1 MSMHSLLKA
10 FFTGKTTVAKI
21 YGQLL
26 TEMGLLSKGEVLI
39 KNPSDF
45 RGSVMGSSEKNTR
58 DILRAAEGNVLVI
71 DEAYALCTSNG
82 LNGTSDPYGTAVID
96 TIVEQIQARPGD
108 DRAVVMLGYRK
119 EMEQMFKNVNPGL
132 SRRFQL
138 EYAYEFPDYDDA
150 SLLKILRKKAKDSH
164 LHISIPVAKR
174 AVRKLAKSRA
184 KPNFGNGGA
193 VDSLL
198 SQAKETMQ
206 KRDGTS
212 NELTKEDFAIEDDG
226 FDEAELDS
234 LFKDMIGMDNVIN
247 KLEDLKR
254 IVKFAKAR
262 GENPSDSVSFNFLFL
277 GNPGTG
283 KTSIARC
290 MGRMFNILGLLPD
303 DKVVECTPKDF
314 TSGFAG
320 QAGIKT
326 TEILEQSRGGVLF
339 IDEAYQLNP
348 KRGGPYMT
356 EVVDELCAKL
366 TDVEFKGKILVL
378 LAGYDADMDE
388 MLAINPGL
396 KSRFAERIAFKDLS
410 EDATRD
416 LIVLNLAKKKN
427 IPLVTEDAK
436 SEELLALAR
445 TLVNSKDF
453 ANGRDVDTVCDR
465 TYAELAKR
473 SGSNPRN
480 TAVSLDDVRK
490 AIDSLIIS
498 RKPHKDSRSCI
509 NIDLKDQACSKSTST
524 KATPV
529 TALALEEKIDVEE
542 EEEEEESTLEEE
554 NITEEDE
561 NHFSNLNT
569 NHMKGLQDV
578 VEEMGLNTLEGIE
591 KLISSNGHDNDLIQR
606 LMEYLDISM
615 DVAQKF
621 IDEWRKAHKEAN
633 RQKMK
638 MKYKFKGMEAIW
650 HCAVCGRG
658 GHTSPVCYVA
668 PYISSY
674 RAVPL

>member
-1 MSMHSLLKA
+1 MYSLLKI
-10 FFTGKTTVAKI
+10 FTGKTTVAKI

-26 TEMGLLSKGEVLI
+26 TEMGLLSKGEVI
-39 KNPSDF
+39 VKTPSDF
-45 RGSVMGSSEKNTR
+45 TGKWLGSSEKNTR

-71 DEAYALCTSNG
+71 DEAYALCTNSE
-82 LNGTSDPYGTAVID
+82 LNGWSDPYGTAVIN
-96 TIVEQIQARPGD
+96 TLVEQIQARPGD

-119 EMEQMFKNVNPGL
+119 EMEQMFRNVNPGL

-138 EYAYEFPDYDDA
+138 EHAYDFPDYDDA

-164 LHISIPVAKR
+164 LQISIPVAKR
-174 AVRKLAKSRA
+174 AVRKLARSRA

-198 SQAKETMQ
+198 SIAKETMQ

-212 NELTKEDFAIEDDG
+212 NELTKDDFAIEDDG
-226 FDEAELDS
+226 FDEAELDI
-234 LFKDMIGMDNVIN
+234 LFEDMIGMDNVIN

-254 IVKFAKAR
+254 VVKFAKAR
-262 GENPSDSVSFNFLFL
+262 GENPSDSVSFNYLFL

-303 DKVVECTPKDF
+303 DEVFEYTPKDF
-314 TSGFAG
+314 ITGFVG
-320 QAGIKT
+320 QAGKKT
-326 TEILEQSRGGVLF
+326 TEILEKSRGGVLF

-348 KRGGPYMT
+348 QRGGQFMT

-366 TDVEFKGKILVL
+366 TDVEYKGKILVL

-388 MLAINPGL
+388 MISVNPGL
-396 KSRFAERIAFKDLS
+396 KSRFAERIAFEDLS

-416 LIVLNLAKKKN
+416 LILLKLTKKK
-427 IPLVTEDAK
+427 IPLGTEDSE
-436 SEELLALAR
+436 SEELLTLAR

-453 ANGRDVDTVCDR
+453 ANGRDVDTICDR

-473 SGSNPRN
+473 SGSNRN
-480 TAVSLDDVRK
+480 TVVSLDDVRK

-498 RKPHKDSRSCI
+498 RKPHVDSRSCME
-509 NIDLKDQACSKSTST
+509 IDLKDQAFSTPTLSKAPPITD
-524 KATPV
+524 
-529 TALALEEKIDVEE
+529 LELEEKVEE
-542 EEEEEESTLEEE
+542 EEEENPSEEGEA
-554 NITEEDE
+554 TEED
-561 NHFSNLNT
+561 NNPFSNLNT

-578 VEEMGLNTLEGIE
+578 VEEMGLNTLEGIK
-591 KLISSNGHDNDLIQR
+591 KLIYSKNDDHDNNDLIQR
-606 LMEYLDISM
+606 LMEYLNISM

-621 IDEWRKAHKEAN
+621 INEWRMAHKEAN
-633 RQKMK
+633 RQTKMK
-638 MKYKFKGMEAIW
+638 MFNSKCNGMEAIW

-674 RAVPL
+674 RPVIPL

>member
-1 MSMHSLLKA
+1 
-10 FFTGKTTVAKI
+10 
-21 YGQLL
+21 
-26 TEMGLLSKGEVLI
+26 MGLLSKGEVLI

-96 TIVEQIQARPGD
+96 TLVEQIQARPGD

-164 LHISIPVAKR
+164 LQISIPVAKR

-212 NELTKEDFAIEDDG
+212 DELTKEDFAIEDDG

-234 LFKDMIGMDNVIN
+234 LFEDMIGMDNVIN

-303 DKVVECTPKDF
+303 DNVVECTPKDF
-314 TSGFAG
+314 TTGFAS
-320 QAGIKT
+320 QAGMKT
-326 TEILEQSRGGVLF
+326 TEILERSRGGVLF

-378 LAGYDADMDE
+378 LAGYDTDMEE

-416 LIVLNLAKKKN
+416 LIVLNLAKKKK
-427 IPLVTEDAK
+427 IPLVTEDAE

-473 SGSNPRN
+473 SSNPRN
-480 TAVSLDDVRK
+480 TAVSLGDVRK
-490 AIDSLIIS
+490 AINSLIIS
-498 RKPHKDSRSCI
+498 RKPQEDSRSCI
-509 NIDLKDQACSKSTST
+509 NTDLRDQACSTSTST
-524 KATPV
+524 KATP
-529 TALALEEKIDVEE
+529 TAALALEEEMEIEE
-542 EEEEEESTLEEE
+542 EEEEENPFEEGE
-554 NITEEDE
+554 ITDEDK
-561 NHFSNLNT
+561 NPFSNLNA
-569 NHMKGLQDV
+569 NYMKGLQDV
-578 VEEMGLNTLEGIE
+578 VEEMGLNTLKGIE
-591 KLISSNGHDNDLIQR
+591 KLISLNDHDNDLIQR

-615 DVAQKF
+615 DVAQNF
-621 IDEWRKAHKEAN
+621 VDEWRKAHKEAN
-633 RQKMK
+633 QQKMK
-638 MKYKFKGMEAIW
+638 MKNKFKGMEAIW
-650 HCAVCGRG
+650 HCAVCGSG
-658 GHTSPVCYVA
+658 GFPSPVCYVA

-674 RAVPL
+674 RPIAI

>member
-1 MSMHSLLKA
+1 
-10 FFTGKTTVAKI
+10 
-21 YGQLL
+21 
-26 TEMGLLSKGEVLI
+26 
-39 KNPSDF
+39 
-45 RGSVMGSSEKNTR
+45 MGSSEKNTR

-96 TIVEQIQARPGD
+96 TLVEQIQARPGD

-164 LHISIPVAKR
+164 LQISIPVAKR

-212 NELTKEDFAIEDDG
+212 DELTKEDFAIEDDG

-234 LFKDMIGMDNVIN
+234 LFEDMIGMDNVIN

-303 DKVVECTPKDF
+303 DNVVECTPKDF
-314 TSGFAG
+314 TTGFAS
-320 QAGIKT
+320 QAGMKT

-378 LAGYDADMDE
+378 LAGYDTDMEE

-416 LIVLNLAKKKN
+416 LIVLNLAKKKK
-427 IPLVTEDAK
+427 IPLVTEDAE

-473 SGSNPRN
+473 SSNPRN
-480 TAVSLDDVRK
+480 TAVSLGDVRK
-490 AIDSLIIS
+490 AINSLIIS
-498 RKPHKDSRSCI
+498 RKPQEDSRSCI
-509 NIDLKDQACSKSTST
+509 NTDLRDQACSTSTST
-524 KATPV
+524 KATPT
-529 TALALEEKIDVEE
+529 TALALEEEMEIEE
-542 EEEEEESTLEEE
+542 EEDEEEENPFEEGE
-554 NITEEDE
+554 ITDEDK
-561 NHFSNLNT
+561 NPFSNLNA
-569 NHMKGLQDV
+569 NYMKGLQDV
-578 VEEMGLNTLEGIE
+578 VEEMGLNTLKGIE
-591 KLISSNGHDNDLIQR
+591 KLISSNDHDNDLIQR

-615 DVAQKF
+615 DVAQNF
-621 IDEWRKAHKEAN
+621 VDEWRKAHKKSN
-633 RQKMK
+633 QQKMK
-638 MKYKFKGMEAIW
+638 MKNKFKGMEAIW
-650 HCAVCGRG
+650 HCAVCGSG
-658 GHTSPVCYVA
+658 GFPSPVCYVA

-674 RAVPL
+674 RPIAI

>member
-1 MSMHSLLKA
+1 
-10 FFTGKTTVAKI
+10 
-21 YGQLL
+21 
-26 TEMGLLSKGEVLI
+26 
-39 KNPSDF
+39 
-45 RGSVMGSSEKNTR
+45 MGSSEKNTR

-96 TIVEQIQARPGD
+96 TLVEQIQARPGD

-164 LHISIPVAKR
+164 LQISIPVAKR

-212 NELTKEDFAIEDDG
+212 DELTKEDFAIEDDG

-234 LFKDMIGMDNVIN
+234 LFEDMIGMDNVIN

-303 DKVVECTPKDF
+303 DNVVECTPKDF
-314 TSGFAG
+314 TTGFAS
-320 QAGIKT
+320 QAGMKT

-378 LAGYDADMDE
+378 LAGYDADMEE

-416 LIVLNLAKKKN
+416 LIVLNLAKKKK
-427 IPLVTEDAK
+427 IPLVTEDAE

-473 SGSNPRN
+473 SSNPRN
-480 TAVSLDDVRK
+480 TAVSLGDVRK
-490 AIDSLIIS
+490 AINSLIIS
-498 RKPHKDSRSCI
+498 RKPQEDSRSCI
-509 NIDLKDQACSKSTST
+509 NTDLRDQACSTSTST
-524 KATPV
+524 KATPT
-529 TALALEEKIDVEE
+529 TALALEEEMEIEE
-542 EEEEEESTLEEE
+542 EEEEEEENPFEEGE
-554 NITEEDE
+554 ITDEDK
-561 NHFSNLNT
+561 NPFSNLNA
-569 NHMKGLQDV
+569 NYMKGLQDV
-578 VEEMGLNTLEGIE
+578 VEEMGLNTLKGIE
-591 KLISSNGHDNDLIQR
+591 KLISSNDHDNDLIQR

-615 DVAQKF
+615 DVAQNF
-621 IDEWRKAHKEAN
+621 VDEWRKAHKKSN
-633 RQKMK
+633 QQKMK
-638 MKYKFKGMEAIW
+638 MKNKFNGMEAIW

-658 GHTSPVCYVA
+658 GRPSPVCYVA

-674 RAVPL
+674 RPIAI

>member
-1 MSMHSLLKA
+1 
-10 FFTGKTTVAKI
+10 
-21 YGQLL
+21 
-26 TEMGLLSKGEVLI
+26 MGLLSKGEVLI

-96 TIVEQIQARPGD
+96 TLVEQIQARPGD

-164 LHISIPVAKR
+164 LQISIPVAKR

-212 NELTKEDFAIEDDG
+212 DELTKEDFAIEDDG

-234 LFKDMIGMDNVIN
+234 LFEDMIGMDNVIN

-303 DKVVECTPKDF
+303 DNVVECTPKDF
-314 TSGFAG
+314 TTGFAS
-320 QAGIKT
+320 QAGMKT
-326 TEILEQSRGGVLF
+326 TEILERSRGGVLF

-378 LAGYDADMDE
+378 LAGYDTDMEE

-416 LIVLNLAKKKN
+416 LIVLNLAKKKK
-427 IPLVTEDAK
+427 IPLVTEDAE

-473 SGSNPRN
+473 SSNPRN
-480 TAVSLDDVRK
+480 TAVSLGDVRK
-490 AIDSLIIS
+490 AINSLIIS
-498 RKPHKDSRSCI
+498 RKPQEDSRSCI
-509 NIDLKDQACSKSTST
+509 NTDLRDQACSTSTST
-524 KATPV
+524 KATPT
-529 TALALEEKIDVEE
+529 TALALEEEMEIEE
-542 EEEEEESTLEEE
+542 EEEEEEENPFEEGE
-554 NITEEDE
+554 ITDEDK
-561 NHFSNLNT
+561 NPFSNLNA
-569 NHMKGLQDV
+569 NYMKGLQDV
-578 VEEMGLNTLEGIE
+578 VEEMGLNTLKGIE
-591 KLISSNGHDNDLIQR
+591 KLISSNDHDNDLIQR

-615 DVAQKF
+615 DVAQNF
-621 IDEWRKAHKEAN
+621 VDEWRKAHKKSN
-633 RQKMK
+633 QQKMK
-638 MKYKFKGMEAIW
+638 MKNKFNGMEAIW

-658 GHTSPVCYVA
+658 GRPSPLCYVA

-674 RAVPL
+674 RPIAI